1 MPLPQDRLDL
11 PLDAL
16 IAESKQQ
23 RRHNNQA
30 HHPRGHTRHFGG
42 KGRGVS
48 TSGPARRPMNRKAYR
63 TAPYP
68 TLPEMQGQP
77 GPRRIELP
85 LALSQVMNREGST
98 KLYISNLDYDVT
110 NRDIELLFSE
120 VGELERH
127 SIHHDKSGR
136 SKGTAEVV
144 YKNHSDA
151 LAAIERYNN
160 QHLDGKKVEIKLVG
174 LNVVSPVPLLLPP
187 NTNFLQEHPSPV
199 FKRLGRA
206 GSRGSFH
213 GHGGVGLERGR
224 GQVRNGGPKVTTE
237 SQQWKNVTTESQQ
250 RKNVTAESQQRKNV
264 TAENQQRKNVITES
278 INRKKTFYGD
288 TTVTFEDLDADLE
301 KYRLKGRPVN

>member
-1 MPLPQDRLDL
+1 MPFPQDRLDL

-23 RRHNNQA
+23 RRHNSHA
-30 HHPRGHTRHFGG
+30 HQPRGHNGHFGG
-42 KGRGVS
+42 GGS
-48 TSGPARRPMNRKAYR
+48 TSGPSRRPMNRNAYR

-77 GPRRIELP
+77 RPRRIELP
-85 LALSQVMNREGST
+85 LALSQAMNSEGST

-127 SIHHDKSGR
+127 SIHYDKSGR

-144 YKNHSDA
+144 YKHYSDA

-187 NTNFLQEHPSPV
+187 NTNFMQEHPTPV
-199 FKRLGRA
+199 FQRLGRA
-206 GSRGSFH
+206 GSRDRFM
-213 GHGGVGLERGR
+213 VMVVL
-224 GQVRNGGPKVTTE
+224 
-237 SQQWKNVTTESQQ
+237 
-250 RKNVTAESQQRKNV
+250 
-264 TAENQQRKNVITES
+264 
-278 INRKKTFYGD
+278 
-288 TTVTFEDLDADLE
+288 DLKEAVD
-301 KYRLKGRPVN
+301 R

>member
-1 MPLPQDRLDL
+1 MPFPQDRLDL

-23 RRHNNQA
+23 RRHNSHA
-30 HHPRGHTRHFGG
+30 HQPRGHNGHFGG
-42 KGRGVS
+42 GGS
-48 TSGPARRPMNRKAYR
+48 TSGPSRRPMNRNAYR

-85 LALSQVMNREGST
+85 LALSQAMNSEGST

-127 SIHHDKSGR
+127 SIHYDKSGR

-144 YKNHSDA
+144 YKHYSDA

-187 NTNFLQEHPSPV
+187 NTNFMQEHPTPV
-199 FKRLGRA
+199 FQRLGRA

-213 GHGGVGLERGR
+213 GHGGVGLERGC

-237 SQQWKNVTTESQQ
+237 SQQWKNVT
-250 RKNVTAESQQRKNV
+250 
-264 TAENQQRKNVITES
+264 AENQQRKNVITES
-278 INRKKTFYGD
+278 VKRKKTFYGD
-288 TTVTFEDLDADLE
+288 TTVTFDDLDADLE
-301 KYRLKGRPVN
+301 KYRLKCRPVN

>member
-1 MPLPQDRLDL
+1 MTFKTGKIRTHIFQRSTRVPNETNLSPAFKPRQYSPSPPERTVEILQNQKPCFTVLQNPFPQDRLDL

-23 RRHNNQA
+23 RRHNSHA
-30 HHPRGHTRHFGG
+30 HQPRGHNGHFGG
-42 KGRGVS
+42 GGS
-48 TSGPARRPMNRKAYR
+48 TSGPSRRPMNRNAYR

-85 LALSQVMNREGST
+85 LALSQAMNSEGST

-127 SIHHDKSGR
+127 SIHYDKSGR

-144 YKNHSDA
+144 YKHYSDA

-174 LNVVSPVPLLLPP
+174 
-187 NTNFLQEHPSPV
+187 
-199 FKRLGRA
+199 
-206 GSRGSFH
+206 
-213 GHGGVGLERGR
+213 
-224 GQVRNGGPKVTTE
+224 
-237 SQQWKNVTTESQQ
+237 
-250 RKNVTAESQQRKNV
+250 
-264 TAENQQRKNVITES
+264 
-278 INRKKTFYGD
+278 
-288 TTVTFEDLDADLE
+288 
-301 KYRLKGRPVN
+301 